1 MNRKFFPKVNGY
13 VVMEREILNPYQVSN
28 LLGIPEHTVLK
39 LARKGILPGR
49 KAGRNWLFS
58 KTHLIDWVRKD
69 LKETEPG
76 Q

>member
-1 MNRKFFPKVNGY
+1 
-13 VVMEREILNPYQVSN
+13 MEREILNPYQVSH
-28 LLGIPEHTVLK
+28 LLGIPEHTVLR

-69 LKETEPG
+69 LKETESE

>member
-1 MNRKFFPKVNGY
+1 
-13 VVMEREILNPYQVSN
+13 MEREILNPNQVSN
-28 LLGIPEHTVLK
+28 LLGIPEHTVLR

-58 KTHLIDWVRKD
+58 KTHLIDWVRKE
-69 LKETEPG
+69 LKEKAQE

>member
-1 MNRKFFPKVNGY
+1 
-13 VVMEREILNPYQVSN
+13 MEREILNPYQVSN
-28 LLGIPEHTVLK
+28 LLGIPEHTVLR

-69 LKETEPG
+69 LKETESE